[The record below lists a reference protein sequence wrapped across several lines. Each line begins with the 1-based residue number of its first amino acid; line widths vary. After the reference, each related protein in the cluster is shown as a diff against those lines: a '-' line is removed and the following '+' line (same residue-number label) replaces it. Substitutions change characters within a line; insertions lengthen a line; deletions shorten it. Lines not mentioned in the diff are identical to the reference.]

1 MVGNQSATKAAKRY
15 KKVQPF
21 LNCYSS
27 DGETGGGTAWHT
39 NTYKRKRKSFSTI
52 HTGTNHQ
59 HNSDFYLGTDISKKF
74 ARDAETAAYHAC
86 WATMAFTSFATCV
99 ILATPSSDNISKF
112 HRAAGATSFMRST
125 SGGMRG
131 GSKTLSSRAYE

>member
-1 MVGNQSATKAAKRY
+1 MVWAAKGY
-15 KKVQPF
+15 KKVQPATPVTVK
-21 LNCYSS
+21 LEEEQR
-27 DGETGGGTAWHT
+27 GIQTHT
-39 NTYKRKRKSFSTI
+39 NESGRIVSTSFLTI
-52 HTGTNHQ
+52 HTGINHQ

-74 ARDAETAAYHAC
+74 AREAETMAYHAC

-131 GSKTLSSRAYE
+131 GSKTLSSRVYE